1 VKRAGTGRRHARHCT
16 PYGSASATP
25 SSPPGDIT
33 AIHHAPTLGATTV
46 RVQDTPRWPDRGKD
60 RQGGRLLYGAAH
72 HIPPCSLIVRHACNS
87 LSPWPIKG
95 RRTPPPQGTI
105 GDKAEQQETTHDTSY
120 TCSPI
125 LPQYLQPLHQG
136 LGSHASSPA
145 SLVAAPLQA
154 PPVLSNIVPRAHH
167 CWTYGPSAGTRIKL
181 CLRLLSIDHRGI
193 DLGAYYWLVSGPHS
207 APTVGSHRGPASA

>member
-1 VKRAGTGRRHARHCT
+1 MPATVPRTDRRQHLPRARLGTSRPFTAPQPSELPLFGYKIRHDGQIAARTVK
-16 PYGSASATP
+16 ASAY
-25 SSPPGDIT
+25 ST
-33 AIHHAPTLGATTV
+33 ARRT
-46 RVQDTPRWPDRGKD
+46 
-60 RQGGRLLYGAAH
+60 
-72 HIPPCSLIVRHACNS
+72 IPPCSLIVRHACNS

-181 CLRLLSIDHRGI
+181 CLRLLSIDH
-193 DLGAYYWLVSGPHS
+193 
-207 APTVGSHRGPASA
+207 